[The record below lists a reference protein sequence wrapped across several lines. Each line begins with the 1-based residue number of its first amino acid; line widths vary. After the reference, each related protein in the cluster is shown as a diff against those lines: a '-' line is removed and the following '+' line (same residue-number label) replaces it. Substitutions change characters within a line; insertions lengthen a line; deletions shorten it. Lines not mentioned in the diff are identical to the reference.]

1 MSGTNDFFLVWA
13 HAPVTELGL
22 YRNETSGIQEL
33 SNIALENM
41 LCRVNCYTMISLI
54 TV

>member
-1 MSGTNDFFLVWA
+1 MIFFLVWA
-13 HAPVTELGL
+13 SCMLPVTELGL
-22 YRNETSGIQEL
+22 YHNETSGIQEL